1 MLYLIC
7 NLGGT
12 TAYELCNSPLRFYYT
27 FIYESKSALTVL
39 GAAAF
44 YDAFFTFSLTSI
56 VPLHFSANYFGPVFK
71 KRGRAFSAQ
80 LQKSRLRNTSYAKSA
95 PARA

>member
-7 NLGGT
+7 DLGGS

-27 FIYESKSALTVL
+27 FIYKNKSALTVL
-39 GAAAF
+39 GANSF

-56 VPLHFSANYFGPVFK
+56 VPLHFSANYFGLVFK
-71 KRGRAFSAQ
+71 KEVGLSLLNFRKAG
-80 LQKSRLRNTSYAKSA
+80 
-95 PARA
+95 